1 MKTITTNRITSA
13 YLHKLGRMNGI
24 ITISAIIF
32 VVFSFFWMLFRV
44 GGHEG
49 TNMIGNVVYILAAF
63 SGAILSLIT
72 SYRLRFGPLQ
82 LEVPYWRA
90 WLYCGLGQTFIT
102 IGGVCYVLLQLNSQP
117 LMPSLADLF
126 FNVACLLM
134 LIGLLSIPTITGFR
148 FRTVVDVSTTT
159 LCFLGIVWAFVLGPI
174 YFSQVSQSHTFPEIL
189 KLIFSISYPCW
200 DVILILVIV
209 SLIQRHIEPALYVP
223 LVFIGLGTI
232 SSTWADI
239 TYAYTT
245 TISNTYQTGT
255 FWIDPF
261 WLIGDMLIG
270 LAGLHQYLALARK
283 VRDEQE
289 HTAQATSSHLLDTLS
304 LPVRGWRYLQSALVY
319 IPLVILL
326 VLLVFSAIRGH
337 TEIENG
343 LVFLVAIAGSLV
355 AIRYFLTTHEND
367 WLLREREQGQLEAE
381 RSRSTVTQLTGIFEM
396 DRLRQDAVLLVKTE
410 LGFDAA
416 MLLFTESYNLPLDL
430 RPRVSVIATSK
441 DIDFISNASTI
452 LPTTS
457 WQFYGDNILYR
468 TLVSGKMK
476 ALQWNRYV
484 AETPSEIRNWQQ
496 QQRITT
502 MDFLPVSY
510 QGRILACLGVARSS
524 DQPLNQRDL
533 SILTTYTNQL
543 ATLIEHARLYQE
555 TREHEAF
562 AKALANVA
570 TRLNEAV
577 VEPIEIGQLICAEGA
592 RALRADYTLLYIKDP
607 KNELRLVPLC
617 VHIQPEAVQTNSPR
631 GTGPLIT
638 PVTDPQ
644 QWPPI
649 LLHEYEGQALH
660 TPQPTL
666 VYISQPQA
674 TPSQQLPTL
683 TGMLDTK
690 RSSSGLLL
698 ARETRNRRN
707 TSLLREMLSIH
718 FVPTAILA
726 PLATRGEP
734 VGILVFARSHLPG
747 GLEKPALDV
756 MDLPHAQDFSEQA
769 GVVFTNAQ
777 LYQSLSQ
784 AHERLKELDQM
795 KDQFMVTASH
805 ELRTPLTAVQGYIEL
820 MAEYDAELPPEQRR
834 EFLQKARRGCDE
846 LAVLL
851 GNVMD
856 ASRLDGEMNVRPALL
871 RRVSVDE
878 IIDSVIILIEPHLTK
893 EQRMLHKHI
902 PPHLFVQADP
912 VRLRQVLMNVCTN
925 ALKYSQPG
933 TPIGFSARTAGPCV
947 IISISD
953 KGKGVKP
960 EHQAHIFQRFYRIES
975 DVNSPVRGSGL
986 GLYIAHRLIAAM
998 GGKIWIESL
1007 GIPDQGSTFHIQ
1019 LPMLR

>member
-1 MKTITTNRITSA
+1 
-13 YLHKLGRMNGI
+13 MNGI
-24 ITISAIIF
+24 ITLSAAIF
-32 VVFSFFWMLFRV
+32 VVFSFLWMLFRV

-49 TNMIGNVVYILAAF
+49 TNVVGNVVYILAAF
-63 SGAILSLIT
+63 SSAIVSLVT

-82 LEVPYWRA
+82 LEIPYWRA
-90 WLYCGLGQTFIT
+90 WLYCGLGQTAIA
-102 IGGVCYVLLQLNSQP
+102 IGGVCYALLQLNGQM
-117 LMPSLADLF
+117 LMPSVSDLF
-126 FNVACLLM
+126 FNTACLLM
-134 LIGLLSIPTITGFR
+134 LIGLLSIPTIAGFR
-148 FRTVVDVSTTT
+148 FRTVVDVLTTT
-159 LCFLGIVWAFVLGPI
+159 LCFLGIIWSFVLGPI
-174 YFSQVSQSHTFPEIL
+174 YFTQVSQSHTLSEII
-189 KLIFSISYPCW
+189 KLILSISYPCW
-200 DVILILVIV
+200 DVVLILVIV
-209 SLIQRHIEPALYVP
+209 SLIQRHVEPALYLP
-223 LVFIGLGTI
+223 LVLVGLGTI
-232 SSTWADI
+232 STAWADI

-255 FWIDPF
+255 PWIDPF
-261 WLIGDMLIG
+261 WLIGDVLIA
-270 LAGLHQYLALARK
+270 LAGLYQYTALARK
-283 VRDEQE
+283 IHDEQE
-289 HTAQATSSHLLDTLS
+289 HTAPLRLHLLDSLS

-326 VLLVFSAIRGH
+326 ALLTFTVVTNRP
-337 TEIENG
+337 EIENG
-343 LVFLVAIAGSLV
+343 LVFIVTIAGSLV

-367 WLLREREQGQLEAE
+367 SLLREREQGQLEAE

-396 DRLRQDAVLLVKTE
+396 DRLRQDAVRLAKTE

-416 MLLFTESYNLPLDL
+416 MLLFTDSYNLPFDR

-441 DIDFISNASTI
+441 DIDHAALSKDTNTI
-452 LPTTS
+452 YPTTS
-457 WQFYGDNILYR
+457 WQFYGDNILYS
-468 TLVSGKMK
+468 TLSSGKFTT
-476 ALQWNRYV
+476 LQWNKYE
-484 AETPSEIRNWQQ
+484 AEMPSEVRNWQK
-496 QQRITT
+496 QQRIAT
-502 MDFLPVSY
+502 MDFFPVSY
-510 QGRILACLGVARSS
+510 QGRPLACLGVARSS
-524 DQPLNQRDL
+524 DQPLSQRDL
-533 SILTTYTNQL
+533 SMLTTYANQL

-555 TREHEAF
+555 TREHEQF
-562 AKALANVA
+562 AKALANIA
-570 TRLNEAV
+570 ARLNEAV

-592 RALRADYTLLYIKDP
+592 RALRADYTLLYVKDP
-607 KNELRLVPLC
+607 KNETRLVPLC
-617 VHIQPEAVQTNSPR
+617 VYIPPEAFQANSPR

-649 LLHEYEGQALH
+649 SLHEYEGQALH
-660 TPQPTL
+660 MPQPTL
-666 VYISQPQA
+666 LHVSHPQ
-674 TPSQQLPTL
+674 TPSSQKLPTL
-683 TGMLDTK
+683 TGMLDSR

-698 ARETRNRRN
+698 TREPRNKRN

-726 PLATRGEP
+726 PLTTRGEP
-734 VGILVFARSHLPG
+734 VGILIFARSHLPG
-747 GLEKPALDV
+747 GLEKPALDM

-856 ASRLDGEMNVRPALL
+856 ASRLEGEMNVKPALL

-878 IIDSVIILIEPHLTK
+878 IIDSVIILVEPHLTK
-893 EQRMLHKHI
+893 EQRMLHRHI

-998 GGKIWIESL
+998 GGKIWIESP
-1007 GIPDQGSTFHIQ
+1007 GIPDEGSTFHIQ